1 MNVLVVPVVLPNLE
15 LFYKIIIVFYI
26 MLRITVCIL
35 QFSSKFLCKIC
46 ICSQYCEDQDALFGQ
61 LRVTS
66 NAHVFKLNIYVV

>member
-26 MLRITVCIL
+26 MLGITLCIL
-35 QFSSKFLCKIC
+35 QFSSKFLWKIC
-46 ICSQYCEDQDALFGQ
+46 ICSQYCEDQDAPFGQ